1 MRAALAAV
9 SAVLALAATAGP
21 VAAATETAPTTTAAT
36 TSPATDTDL
45 EIPRAQAALLRTI
58 WKLQSGA
65 PDYGAMERK
74 LADTVKAQPDLLEQ
88 VKSYGPAEDVEYLGA
103 VDGAR
108 HFKVAF
114 KGVETHWFIA
124 LSPTGK
130 IAALVF
136 REG

>member
-9 SAVLALAATAGP
+9 AAVFALAAPP
-21 VAAATETAPTTTAAT
+21 VAAATETAQSAITYTTA
-36 TSPATDTDL
+36 PAADPDL

-74 LADTVKAQPDLLEQ
+74 LADTVKAQPDLVEQ
-88 VKSYGPAEDVEYLGA
+88 VKAYGPAEDVEYLGA

-124 LSPTGK
+124 LSPAGK